1 MRATFRTGVTAALCA
16 AAAAA
21 TFAGDASAGPIGIAS
36 SPVIKAPSATQ
47 QLYYRRY
54 GGRYYRRGYAY
65 GPRYK
70 FGRPAY
76 GYGYGYGYPYAYPV
90 VPVPLP
96 VPFFGW

>member
-21 TFAGDASAGPIGIAS
+21 TTFAGDASAGPIGIAS
-36 SPVIKAPSATQ
+36 SPVIKAPSATEQ
-47 QLYYRRY
+47 IYYRRY
-54 GGRYYRRGYAY
+54 GGRYYRLGYAY
-65 GPRYK
+65 
-70 FGRPAY
+70 GRPAY

-90 VPVPLP
+90 VPAPLP